1 MEQYCSFWVFYSQ
14 HWGNPFRDATCVPTL
29 LPRQVEPKPISVW
42 LSSLLRHSSGNPGLR
57 ARPCS
62 CTTKHKHLILLSKS
76 HLCCCQGGIQ
86 RCWRTQD
93 SESAL
98 GKSVLE
104 KFSISP
110 MILPGVLWQFP
121 ILSHPPPNGFLVV
134 KLIRD
139 ADEAPNTYCS
149 APASSKIICQSS
161 CRV

>member
-1 MEQYCSFWVFYSQ
+1 MEQYCSFLVCYSQ
-14 HWGNPFRDATCVPTL
+14 HWGNTFRAATCVPTL

-62 CTTKHKHLILLSKS
+62 CTTKHKHLILIRKS
-76 HLCCCQGGIQ
+76 DLCCCQGGIQ

-110 MILPGVLWQFP
+110 RILSGVLWQFP
-121 ILSHPPPNGFLVV
+121 IPSHLPPNCG
-134 KLIRD
+134 
-139 ADEAPNTYCS
+139 EAH
-149 APASSKIICQSS
+149 QG
-161 CRV
+161 CR